1 MALDTGYTWVMAM
14 VKQTAFR
21 FNEEDLALLD
31 AVQRHTG
38 ISTRTDALR
47 AVLRSY
53 VRAEGIGVA
62 KPRTKSGRP
71 GRR

>member
-1 MALDTGYTWVMAM
+1 MAM

-21 FNEEDLALLD
+21 FTEEDLALLD
-31 AVQRHTG
+31 AVQKHTG

-53 VRAEGIGVA
+53 VRAEGISVGTTKRRGRK
-62 KPRTKSGRP
+62 KP
-71 GRR
+71 

>member
-1 MALDTGYTWVMAM
+1 MAM

-21 FNEEDLALLD
+21 FTAEDLALLD

-53 VRAEGIGVA
+53 ARAEKIELDAPVRKSA
-62 KPRTKSGRP
+62 KRGTR
-71 GRR
+71 

>member
-1 MALDTGYTWVMAM
+1 MAM

-21 FNEEDLALLD
+21 FNEEDLAILD
-31 AVQRHTG
+31 AVQKHTG

-53 VRAEGIGVA
+53 VRAEGIELPGA
-62 KPRTKSGRP
+62 KRP
-71 GRR
+71 ARKAKR

>member
-1 MALDTGYTWVMAM
+1 MVMAM

-21 FNEEDLALLD
+21 FNEEDLAILD

-53 VRAEGIGVA
+53 VRAEGIEVE
-62 KPRTKSGRP
+62 KPRKGARKGSR
-71 GRR
+71 